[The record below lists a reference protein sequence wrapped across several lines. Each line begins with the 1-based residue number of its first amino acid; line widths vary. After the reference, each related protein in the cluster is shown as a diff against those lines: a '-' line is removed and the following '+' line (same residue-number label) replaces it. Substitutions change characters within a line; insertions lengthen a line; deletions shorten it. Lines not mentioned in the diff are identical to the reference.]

1 MKERLEKYKAKR
13 DFDVTP
19 EPPPDSRPSSK
30 RLSFGVQKH
39 DARRLHYDLR
49 LEHDGVMLSWAVPKG
64 PSLDPAE
71 KRLAVHVEDHPLDY
85 IHFEGMIPKGEY
97 GAGSIIVWDIGEWEP
112 EKDVDEMMAK
122 GEMKFKLHG
131 QRLHGAWTLIRLNKD
146 DKNWLLIKE
155 RDKFAVKGDADGLV
169 TRSTGSILKPKTGD
183 APLDRR
189 SFRPMLAQVASKV
202 PLGNKWIHEV
212 KFDGYRITAW
222 KESGEVLLQSRNGL
236 DWTYRFKDI
245 ARALQAMPE
254 GTAIDGEIVIVRDD
268 GGTDFGALQEWLKTG
283 KGVKPIYCVFDLLQ
297 DKGENVT
304 RLPLLDRKALLKVA
318 LKEFAGDKHQI
329 LYSEHMVGHGSDFFK
344 AAAQAG
350 LEGIMSK
357 LADSGY
363 LQSRSS
369 SWVKSRCIKQ
379 DEFVVGGFTEP
390 GGTRRGIG
398 ALLVGQ
404 YDEKG
409 KLVYAGRVGTGF
421 DEKTLDAL
429 RKTLDNLVVQERL
442 LVDVDPLEAKG
453 AIWVEPKLVAQI
465 KYTEQTKQGRLRH
478 PVFLG
483 LREDK
488 EAVQV
493 KREPIAEVKLPVKV
507 SSPDKVLFP
516 DTGLT
521 KGALAEYYA
530 IVADRMLPFV
540 KNRPLAL
547 LRCPEGIQNDCFVQ
561 KHSTQGMPDHI
572 LAEFDSEIGLIARDV
587 KGLVTLVQ
595 FGMIEIHP
603 WGSHLKTI
611 DQPDF
616 MVFDLDPDPE
626 VGWPRVV
633 QAAQVVA
640 EFLKTMDFVPFVK
653 TSGGK
658 GLHVVVPIKKGPTW
672 EEFKSFSRSVAETI
686 DKLVPGHFVTTVSK
700 AKRKNKILIDYLR
713 NGRGATS
720 VGVYSV
726 RAREGAPVSVP
737 VTWEQLPKLSSP
749 AQFTVDNVRDWL
761 PSEADDPWAGLEKS
775 ARSITEK
782 AWKTVGGR

>member
-1 MKERLEKYKAKR
+1 MKERLEKYNEKR
-13 DFDVTP
+13 DFTVTP
-19 EPPPDSRPSSK
+19 EPPPVSKPSSK
-30 RLSFGVQKH
+30 VLKFGVQKH

-49 LEHDGVMLSWAVPKG
+49 LEHAGAMLSWAVPKG

-85 IHFEGMIPKGEY
+85 IYFEGIIPKGEY
-97 GAGSIIVWDIGEWEP
+97 GAGTMVVWDIGEWEP
-112 EKDVDEMMAK
+112 EMDVDEMMAK
-122 GEMKFKLHG
+122 GEMKFKLRG
-131 QRLHGAWTLIRLNKD
+131 QRLQGAWTLIRLNKD
-146 DKNWLLIKE
+146 EKNWLLIKE
-155 RDKFAVKGDADGLV
+155 RDKYAVKGDADGLV
-169 TRSTGSILKPKTGD
+169 TRSTGSILKPKSLD
-183 APLDRR
+183 PPLDRR
-189 SFRPMLAQVASKV
+189 AFRPQLAQVAPKV

-222 KESGEVLLQSRNGL
+222 NDGGEIVLQSRNGL

-245 ARALQAMPE
+245 AKALKDMPE
-254 GTAIDGEIVIVRDD
+254 GTVLDGEIVIVKDT
-268 GGTDFGALQEWLKTG
+268 GATDFGALQEWLKTG
-283 KGVKPIYCVFDLLQ
+283 KGTKPIYCVFDLLQ
-297 DKGENVT
+297 DRGENIT
-304 RLPLLDRKALLKVA
+304 RLPLIDRKGLLKTA

-329 LYSEHMVGHGSDFFK
+329 LFSEHMVGHGNDFFK
-344 AAAQAG
+344 AAANAG

-357 LADSGY
+357 LADSPY
-363 LQSRSS
+363 IQSRSS
-369 SWVKSRCIKQ
+369 SWLKSRCIKQ

-390 GGTRRGIG
+390 GGTRSGLG

-404 YDEKG
+404 YDDKG
-409 KLVYAGRVGTGF
+409 TLVYAGRVGTGF
-421 DEKTLDAL
+421 NEKTLDTL
-429 RKTLDNLVVQERL
+429 RRTLDQLVISERAM
-442 LVDVDPLEAKG
+442 VDVDPVEAKG
-453 AIWVEPKLVAQI
+453 AIWVQPQLVAQV

-488 EAVQV
+488 EAQHV
-493 KREPIAEVKLPVKV
+493 KRAEPIEVKVPIKV

-521 KGALAEYYA
+521 KGALAEYYT
-530 IVADRMLPFV
+530 IVADRMLPYV
-540 KNRPLAL
+540 KDRPLAL
-547 LRCPEGIQNDCFVQ
+547 LRCPEGIQNECFVQ

-572 LAEFDSEIGLIARDV
+572 LAEFDDEIGLIARDV

-595 FGMIEIHP
+595 FGMIEMHP
-603 WGSHLKTI
+603 WGSHLKTL
-611 DQPDF
+611 DQPDL
-616 MVFDLDPDPE
+616 MVFDLDPDPSVE
-626 VGWPRVV
+626 WPVVV
-633 QAAQVVA
+633 QAAQVVG

-658 GLHVVVPIKKGPTW
+658 GLHVMVPIKKGPDW
-672 EEFKSFSRSVAETI
+672 EEFKSFSRSVAETL
-686 DKLVPGHFVTTVSK
+686 DRMVPGHFVTTVSK

-761 PSEADDPWAGLEKS
+761 PSESDDPWAAMPKS
-775 ARSITEK
+775 AKPITEK
-782 AWKTVGGR
+782 SWKEVGGR